1 MNCYLKHLKI
11 TTVNKMKFYKESDK
25 WYVDL
30 PEWPGERWE
39 LEMVCGA
46 DTMLD
51 IAAQGDAV
59 TYINADIEPFTSDG
73 LEIISDVLVKIKDT
87 PDIGGALY
95 MLKTF
100 KGIEYNL
107 EVWLC
112 HVLTWLYNENP
123 NIIYIL

>member
-1 MNCYLKHLKI
+1 
-11 TTVNKMKFYKESDK
+11 MKFYKESDK
-25 WYVDL
+25 WYIDL

-51 IAAQGDAV
+51 IAAQGETTVYLNILDTDPRYNPNDPNSLPILLSV
-59 TYINADIEPFTSDG
+59 DT
-73 LEIISDVLVKIKDT
+73 LVKIKDT

-100 KGIEYNL
+100 RGIEYNL

-112 HVLTWLYNENP
+112 HVIEFVFGSIP
-123 NIIYIL
+123 EKIYIV